1 MEFTVEQW
9 DGLKKHCDSRGID
22 FLCSPFSKYAVD
34 LLSNIGMTRWKI
46 GSGEVINKE
55 LLDHVRT
62 KKCEHIYVSTGML
75 TSEEVNELYAYMEGY
90 NLEWTM
96 MHCTS
101 MYPAPLE
108 KLNLGRIKNYQDKYK
123 CPIGYSD
130 HSANINAAITSIGYG
145 ITAYEGHIVLKRTQ
159 YGPDSSSSLTVDE
172 FKKLREF
179 KDDYEKLKETEHKGN
194 IDEKDININRE
205 LFSKSLCLKE
215 SQKAGTIIEET
226 MLTLKKPGNGIR
238 KEKIGMVVGRR
249 LRKDWPHDRIL
260 RMDPLEQMRKG
271 SC

>member
-1 MEFTVEQW
+1 
-9 DGLKKHCDSRGID
+9 
-22 FLCSPFSKYAVD
+22 
-34 LLSNIGMTRWKI
+34 MTKWKI
-46 GSGEVINKE
+46 GSGEVINKD
-55 LLDHVRT
+55 LLEHVRT

-75 TSEEVNELYAYMEGY
+75 TSKEVDELYAYMVDRDYG
-90 NLEWTM
+90 WTM

-108 KLNLGRIKNYQDKYK
+108 KLNLDRIKDYQDRYE

-172 FKKLREF
+172 FKRLREF
-179 KDDYEKLKETEHKGN
+179 KDDYEKLKGTEHKDN
-194 IDEKDININRE
+194 KSEKDININRE

-215 SQKAGTIIEET
+215 SQKAGTIIEEK
-226 MLTLKKPGNGIR
+226 MLTLKKPGTGIR
-238 KEKIGMVVGRR
+238 KEEIGMVVGRR

-260 RMDPLEQMRKG
+260 RMDSLE
-271 SC
+271 

>member
-1 MEFTVEQW
+1 MYFHVSST
-9 DGLKKHCDSRGID
+9 
-22 FLCSPFSKYAVD
+22 
-34 LLSNIGMTRWKI
+34 IGEIKFR
-46 GSGEVINKE
+46 S
-55 LLDHVRT
+55 D
-62 KKCEHIYVSTGML
+62 
-75 TSEEVNELYAYMEGY
+75 
-90 NLEWTM
+90 
-96 MHCTS
+96 
-101 MYPAPLE
+101 
-108 KLNLGRIKNYQDKYK
+108 KNYQDKYK

-215 SQKAGTIIEET
+215 SKAGTIIEET

-238 KEKIGMVVGRR
+238 KENRYGGRKT

-260 RMDPLEQMRKG
+260 RMDSLE
-271 SC
+271 